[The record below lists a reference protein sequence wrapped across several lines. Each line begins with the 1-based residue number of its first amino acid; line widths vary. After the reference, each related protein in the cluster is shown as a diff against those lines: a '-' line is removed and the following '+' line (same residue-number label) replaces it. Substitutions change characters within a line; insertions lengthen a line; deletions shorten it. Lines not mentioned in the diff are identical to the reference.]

1 MVGQKFKKEHLQ
13 NAFNKAKNF
22 IGDAYLK
29 SKNVLNNI
37 DNGIKIG
44 KQIYSHVSPFVN
56 KYLGNHIKSIHDN
69 VMRGMSKYDDIKNKV
84 IENHDDI
91 MHDYNTVKHKLFKNV

>member
-1 MVGQKFKKEHLQ
+1 MVKNLKKNIYKMLLI
-13 NAFNKAKNF
+13 KLKIF

-37 DNGIKIG
+37 DYGIKIS
-44 KQIYSHVSPFVN
+44 KQIYSHVSPLIN
-56 KYLGNHIKSIHDN
+56 KYLGNHSKSIHDN
-69 VMRGMSKYDDIKNKV
+69 VMRGISKYDDVENKV